1 MFMGDMMNV
10 LYPYLLQ
17 LIQTNENPLLF
28 SIASWTI
35 HQFSDWIFANL
46 DSDQMDTLMNTLL
59 QKMVHSDRKIQNA
72 ATCCISVLVENGED
86 RLERYYDMIIRTI
99 CQCFSFYCVS
109 HITQSDSQERNQR
122 SLLCCV
128 GDICSILLDSPD
140 IDINQYADILLPPI
154 ISKWNLLGDLD
165 EGLLSI
171 LECLYYLI
179 SVCYMIPF

>member
-109 HITQSDSQERNQR
+109 HITLNDS
-122 SLLCCV
+122 
-128 GDICSILLDSPD
+128 
-140 IDINQYADILLPPI
+140 
-154 ISKWNLLGDLD
+154 
-165 EGLLSI
+165 
-171 LECLYYLI
+171 
-179 SVCYMIPF
+179 

>member
-1 MFMGDMMNV
+1 MSSQDWIVQETSIFAVGAISRGCHMFMGDMMNV

-59 QKMVHSDRKIQNA
+59 QKMIHSDRKIQNA

-109 HITQSDSQERNQR
+109 HITQSDS
-122 SLLCCV
+122 
-128 GDICSILLDSPD
+128 
-140 IDINQYADILLPPI
+140 
-154 ISKWNLLGDLD
+154 
-165 EGLLSI
+165 
-171 LECLYYLI
+171 
-179 SVCYMIPF
+179 